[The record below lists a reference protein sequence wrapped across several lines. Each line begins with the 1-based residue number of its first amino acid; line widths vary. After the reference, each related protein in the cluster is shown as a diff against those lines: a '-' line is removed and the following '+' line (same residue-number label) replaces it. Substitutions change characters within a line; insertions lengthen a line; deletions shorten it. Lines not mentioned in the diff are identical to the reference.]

1 MEHRQCCL
9 LSDVVE
15 WHHEGTLCS
24 VREGDRMRAAEPE
37 LPAAGRAADLIA
49 AKDTTLMSLLL
60 TQMAIVL
67 LTTMICGWLVLKVG
81 QARVIG
87 EIIGGILVGP
97 SVFGRFAPHL
107 SAKLFPA
114 SSLGA
119 FEILSTVGLV
129 LFLFLIGME
138 LDYELLYR
146 NRVTAV
152 MASGMSIFLPFCMAA
167 LLAHSLRVR
176 FAPHG
181 IGSIP
186 FVLFLGIAMSI
197 TAFPVLA
204 RILEERNLQA
214 TALGSTAILCAAVDD
229 VVAWLLLA
237 FALAFVGGDSGPS
250 SLLLRLSGLVV
261 YLAVMLGVIRPLA
274 AWLVRRQKKP
284 ELSFELLGLVAAA
297 ALLSAAATDKIG
309 VHPLFGAFL
318 AGVCFPRVPHWQTAI
333 RERLDMLIS
342 VLLLPLFFALT
353 GMRTRLDLL
362 NDSSM
367 WLWSGIVLLAAVFG
381 KVGGAVTAARWTGQS
396 WRDAAALGALL
407 NTRGLVELIVLNIAY
422 SVGAFSPTLFTM
434 LVVMALVTT
443 MLTAP
448 TLTLLGIKGTARKAA
463 APVSIP
469 VS

>member
-1 MEHRQCCL
+1 M
-9 LSDVVE
+9 
-15 WHHEGTLCS
+15 T
-24 VREGDRMRAAEPE
+24 
-37 LPAAGRAADLIA
+37 
-49 AKDTTLMSLLL
+49 LLL

-67 LTTMICGWLVLKVG
+67 LITVACGWLATKVG

-87 EIIGGILVGP
+87 EIIGGILLGP
-97 SVFGRFAPHL
+97 SVFGRVAPHL
-107 SAKLFPA
+107 STAVFPQ
-114 SSLGA
+114 SSLGP
-119 FEILSTVGLV
+119 FETLSTVGLV

-138 LDYELLYR
+138 LDYEQLYR
-146 NRVTAV
+146 HRVTAV
-152 MASGMSIFLPFCMAA
+152 MASGMSILLPFAMGA
-167 LLAHSLRVR
+167 LLAHSLRIR

-204 RILEERNLQA
+204 RILEERNLQG
-214 TALGSTAILCAAVDD
+214 TALGTTAILCAAVDD
-229 VVAWLLLA
+229 VVAWSLLA
-237 FALAFVGGDSGPS
+237 FALALVGGSDAPS
-250 SLLLRLSGLVV
+250 SMLYRLGGLVLYLLL
-261 YLAVMLGVIRPLA
+261 MLGVLRPLA
-274 AWLVRRQKKP
+274 AYLVRRHKRP
-284 ELSFELLGLVAAA
+284 ELTLELLGVVVAG

-318 AGVCFPRVPHWQTAI
+318 AGVCFPRVPQWQLAL
-333 RERLDMLIS
+333 RERLDMLVS

-362 NDSSM
+362 NDGAM
-367 WLWSGIVLLAAVFG
+367 WLWAGVVLLAAVFG
-381 KVGGAVTAARWTGQS
+381 KVGGAVLAARWTGQS
-396 WRDAAALGALL
+396 WRDAIALGALL

-422 SVGAFSPTLFTM
+422 SIGAFTPTLFTM

-448 TLTLLGIKGTARKAA
+448 ILSLLGIRGTAKKQPGSV
-463 APVSIP
+463 PVS